1 VVKFRVCLFFLAL
14 LSVLSVPGCSSNG
27 TIQITLSPTTPPVIN
42 AGQSQ
47 AITASLTNDV
57 HSQGVTWS
65 LTGPGSLI
73 DQTSTSVTFIAPVD
87 ISIET
92 TSTVTATSVAST
104 TVTATLNITV
114 NPVLGIS
121 TSSLPVGTV
130 NVPYVGVIGAVGATG
145 TFTWNLISGNLPPGL
160 SLSSSS
166 TSSVTILGT
175 PNTVGT
181 SKFTIQV
188 VDSAGSSVSRTFS
201 ITINPPPPLAVTT
214 ASLPQGTVGITYPS
228 TQLQTNQSGSFSW
241 TQTGGTLPPG
251 LSLSTAGVISG
262 TPTTVGTFTFTVQV
276 TNASGQTANANLT
289 IVINPSSAGNSELN
303 GTYAFLVSGFTG
315 TNNSVTAGSF
325 TADGNGNITAGL
337 LDSNSNGGGAAQVG
351 QIFTGKYVIGS
362 NGQGTVTLD
371 VTGGGTSTFAAAVS
385 PSGNGGNIIQYGT
398 TTGSGVLLKQS
409 GLTNFSVGS
418 IDGNYA
424 FGFLGANGTAPVQSR
439 YGFAGIFAA
448 DGTGQFASGTL
459 DSDDSVNG
467 TTSNVSFTGIYSVSN
482 AANGRGTITLTVGT
496 AVTNYSFYA
505 VSPTQLLVMETDSI
519 AGSNLLVSGS
529 ALQQSGPFTDS
540 SLSGT
545 SVLETTALS
554 GASTVGQVG
563 LFMPNGGGGS
573 SFTSEVNTGGNVSP
587 TNSSGGVYSV
597 GSNGRVTFQ
606 AGSGIASP
614 DPVLYLVSTNEA
626 FIVGTDSDVTFG
638 FMESQS
644 GTTLSTP
651 YVGGSIA
658 PVQSGAKD
666 QVDYVTNSSGSLIF
680 ATDITNG
687 TGLSQG
693 QSSSGTC
700 NPDSTGQC
708 TLTGTPSTGYL
719 FVASPTDFY
728 LLYANPQATIEH
740 FQQ

>member
-73 DQTSTSVTFIAPVD
+73 DQTSTSVTFIAPVG

-214 ASLPQGTVGITYPS
+214 TSLPQGTVGITYPS

-289 IVINPSSAGNSELN
+289 IVINPSSAGDSELN
-303 GTYAFLVSGFTG
+303 GNYAFLVSGFTG

-362 NGQGTVTLD
+362 NGQGTVTLN

-398 TTGSGVLLKQS
+398 TTGSGVLLKQT

-448 DGTGQFASGTL
+448 DGTGQFTSGTL

-467 TTSNVSFTGIYSVSN
+467 TTSNVGFTGIYSVSN

-529 ALQQSGPFTDS
+529 ALQQSSSSFTDA

-545 SVLETTALS
+545 SVLESTALN
-554 GASTVGQVG
+554 ASSQTVGQVG
-563 LFMPNGGGGS
+563 LFATNGGGNSTLTGE
-573 SFTSEVNTGGNVSP
+573 EV
-587 TNSSGGVYSV
+587 TNSVGAPTSGSGTYTVSA
-597 GSNGRVTFQ
+597 NGRVTLS
-606 AGSGIASP
+606 GSGIASP

-644 GTTLSTP
+644 GVTLSTP
-651 YVGGSIA
+651 YIGGSIA
-658 PVQSGAKD
+658 PTQSAATD
-666 QVDYVTNSSGSLIF
+666 QVDF
-680 ATDITNG
+680 ATNTGGNLAYTTEITNG
-687 TGLSQG
+687 TGLG
-693 QSSSGTC
+693 QQSPSGTC
-700 NPDSTGQC
+700 SLGSNGECTVTGV
-708 TLTGTPSTGYL
+708 GYI
-719 FVASPTDFY
+719 FVVSPTEFY
-728 LLYANPQATIEH
+728 QLNTNSFATIEH